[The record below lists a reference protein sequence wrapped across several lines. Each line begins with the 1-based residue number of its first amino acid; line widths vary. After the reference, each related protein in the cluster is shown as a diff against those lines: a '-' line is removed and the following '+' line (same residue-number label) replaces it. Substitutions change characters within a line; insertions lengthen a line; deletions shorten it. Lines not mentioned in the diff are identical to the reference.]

1 MESRVM
7 AEEMLRKPVA
17 QVGQA
22 GWARETCADLRRFLV
37 QQIEVHIERK
47 LLTAPVLEAE

>member
-1 MESRVM
+1 MESRVI

-17 QVGQA
+17 QIGRL

-37 QQIEVHIERK
+37 QQIEGHIERK
-47 LLTAPVLEAE
+47 LLTPPVLEAE